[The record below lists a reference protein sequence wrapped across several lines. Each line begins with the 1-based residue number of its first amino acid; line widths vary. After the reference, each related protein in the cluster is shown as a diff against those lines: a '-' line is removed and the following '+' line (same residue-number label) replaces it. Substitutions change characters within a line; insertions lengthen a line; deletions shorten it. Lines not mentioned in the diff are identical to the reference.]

1 MKIIE
6 VEKIRDILVM
16 KLFSND
22 NSKHGLCLTFFF
34 IPPIIVAQL
43 NILSNFGSKLGKNW
57 EEIGR
62 KKYKQKQ
69 CNLSLH
75 EIDGGIYNE

>member
-1 MKIIE
+1 MP
-6 VEKIRDILVM
+6 
-16 KLFSND
+16 N
-22 NSKHGLCLTFFF
+22 FFF
-34 IPPIIVAQL
+34 HLPIIVAQL

-75 EIDGGIYNE
+75 EIDGGSYNESELGNEKETRK

>member
-1 MKIIE
+1 
-6 VEKIRDILVM
+6 
-16 KLFSND
+16 
-22 NSKHGLCLTFFF
+22 
-34 IPPIIVAQL
+34 VAQL
-43 NILSNFGSKLGKNW
+43 NILSNFGRKLGKNW

-75 EIDGGIYNE
+75 EIDGGSYNE